1 MAGVVRDPRFL
12 LFTASMVL
20 GSIGAQAVLSH
31 RVARFEETGFA
42 VAGVAVWAAVASALS
57 LPGRSIA
64 PFLAQRF
71 RSTVVHGIVMALM
84 SVATLFMVDGSQQ
97 WSLSAHFIVF
107 GLSFGAV
114 LPVRAMVMA
123 DWFSGA
129 AYGRTMGL
137 QWAAASLAGAIGPA
151 LVGVLHDAT
160 GDYQMPMV
168 LTVGL
173 LAGAAILAVVSGR
186 AREHQVS

>member
-1 MAGVVRDPRFL
+1 
-12 LFTASMVL
+12 MVL

-57 LPGRSIA
+57 LPGRSVA
-64 PFLAQRF
+64 PYLAQRF
-71 RSTVVHGIVMALM
+71 RSTMVHGTVMALM
-84 SVATLFMVDGSQQ
+84 AIATFFMVDGTQP

-123 DWFSGA
+123 NWFSGA
-129 AYGRTMGL
+129 AYGRTMGM

-151 LVGVLHDAT
+151 MVGVLHDAT

-168 LTVGL
+168 LTAAL
-173 LAGAAILAVVSGR
+173 LGGAAILAVVSGR
-186 AREHQVS
+186 TSGRQVS